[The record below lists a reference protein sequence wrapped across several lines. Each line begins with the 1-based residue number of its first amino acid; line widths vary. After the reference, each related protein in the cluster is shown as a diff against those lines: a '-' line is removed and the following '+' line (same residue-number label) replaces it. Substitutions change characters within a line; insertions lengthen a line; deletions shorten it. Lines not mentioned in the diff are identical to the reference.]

1 VYAPDAFITSTTES
15 WPATMIQHGIRDDV
29 ATRWEDAEKRATVR
43 EYMAEHH
50 VLTPTVARQRIQD
63 AAEFLRSV

>member
-1 VYAPDAFITSTTES
+1 
-15 WPATMIQHGIRDDV
+15 
-29 ATRWEDAEKRATVR
+29 
-43 EYMAEHH
+43 MAEHH

>member
-1 VYAPDAFITSTTES
+1 
-15 WPATMIQHGIRDDV
+15 MIQHGIRDDV

-50 VLTPTVARQRIQD
+50 VLTPAVARQRIQD